1 VSASSVYADID
12 LAALRHNLSVVRRH
26 APGCRIMAVV
36 KSNAYGH
43 GALELACALAPG
55 VDALA
60 VARTEEAL
68 ALRAAGLHVPLV
80 VLEGPVEDE
89 DLRRSGQAQLQ
100 LTIHHESQ
108 LALLAGY
115 RGTSIDC
122 WLKCDT
128 GMHRLGFAP
137 DAVASAWSALMEM
150 PSVRAVGL
158 MTHLACADDPEDPM
172 TARQVERMHAV
183 SLGIGA
189 QRSIANSAGILAWP
203 ETHADWIRPGLM
215 LYGVSPLLRRNAA
228 DLELRAVM
236 GLHARLI
243 AINVIPAGDTVG
255 YGATWTAPEQM
266 PLGVVGIGYGDGYP
280 RHIGP
285 DASVLLR
292 GKRVPVVGRVSMD
305 MITVDL
311 RGVAAEVGDKV
322 MLWGDGL
329 PVEEVAAW
337 AGTIPYTLLCGVTER
352 VERRYRD

>member
-1 VSASSVYADID
+1 MSANSVYADID

-36 KSNAYGH
+36 KSNGYGH
-43 GALELACALAPG
+43 GALELACALSPG

-80 VLEGPVEDE
+80 VLEGPVGEE
-89 DLRRSGQAQLQ
+89 DLHRSAQAQLQ

-108 LALLAGY
+108 LRLLSSY
-115 RGTSIDC
+115 RGVSIDC

-137 DAVASAWSALMEM
+137 DAVASAWAALTDM

-158 MTHLACADDPEDPM
+158 MTHLACADDRANPM
-172 TARQVERMHAV
+172 TAYQVERMQVV

-203 ETHADWIRPGLM
+203 ETHMDWVRPGLM
-215 LYGVSPLLRRNAA
+215 LYGASPLLGRSAS
-228 DLELRAVM
+228 DLDLRAVM
-236 GLHARLI
+236 SLHARLI
-243 AINVIPAGDTVG
+243 AINVIPAGETVG
-255 YGATWTAPEQM
+255 YGATWAAPEQM

-280 RHIGP
+280 RQIGP
-285 DASVLLR
+285 EARVFLR
-292 GKRVPVVGRVSMD
+292 GRRVPVVGRVSMD

-311 RGVAAEVGDKV
+311 RGIAAEVGDSV
-322 MLWGDGL
+322 LLWGDDL
-329 PVEEVAAW
+329 PAEEVATW